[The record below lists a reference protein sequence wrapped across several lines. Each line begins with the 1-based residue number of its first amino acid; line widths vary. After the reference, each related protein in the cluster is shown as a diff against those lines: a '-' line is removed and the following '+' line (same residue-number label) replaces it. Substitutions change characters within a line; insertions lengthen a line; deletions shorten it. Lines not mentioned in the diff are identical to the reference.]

1 MAEFIQSEV
10 RLIHVVE
17 SAKPTESNDKTNAK
31 GLDNLSSAEVEEKGA
46 LTKTKGFI
54 GRTSVVRRLAN
65 ITMSQAEFAMNRQFD
80 KRMFQE
86 QMAGNSRGAEKLQNV
101 KSIHN
106 AYSNLT
112 KSAVGAGITSYFLG
126 NPVIVVTYAIGEL
139 MKMGQNFAN
148 YQSEIM
154 QYTERRNLELT
165 ISEKR
170 KDRIILNS
178 YNRR

>member
-17 SAKPTESNDKTNAK
+17 TAKPTESNDKTNAK
-31 GLDNLSSAEVEEKGA
+31 GLDSASADKVGEDGNIK
-46 LTKTKGFI
+46 KTKGFI

-65 ITMSQAEFAMNRQFD
+65 ITMSQAEFAMNRHFD
-80 KRMFQE
+80 KRIFQE
-86 QMAGNSRGAEKLQNV
+86 QLAGNSRGAEKLQNI

-106 AYSNLT
+106 AYSNQV

-126 NPVIVVTYAIGEL
+126 NPVIVLTYAVGEL
-139 MKMGQNFAN
+139 LKIGQNFAN

-154 QYTERRNLELT
+154 QYTERRNLELF
-165 ISEKR
+165 INDKR